1 MITISGPAGGIALI
15 PGAHNADTAED
26 AIEVVCGVAFRMKE
40 SWPYAQ
46 ARFARAM
53 EVLHATDIGAT
64 LCHAIAALDIPDA
77 ERPSVFFHDYDDFCD
92 ETASEY
98 KHRYCSDTTVIPFCV
113 LRRGTIGADGQ
124 PGVFDASDIDQV
136 DQIVQLFRDLVDFHA
151 ARTGSLPGAA
161 ASGLA
166 RFSPFALREQLGHP
180 LDEWEVDMRAYIHA
194 DPGAFD
200 PRQEVYDRTAAYV
213 RAGNYE
219 APLDLN
225 CLELKECP
233 PLRKVA
239 ALTKVILS
247 NNWLVAFPP
256 RDALPEAIV
265 LVDLG
270 NNPLQAGA
278 ASYGPHLRLVTVGGR
293 GCDAAALRAAMPAHV
308 RLSVVEQLDDVQRS
322 IETARILR
330 DFVSLADDIVP
341 VEDMERAGL
350 THEAMGAIYPDDML
364 TQAVK
369 AWIPAPNESWA
380 QLQKQDLLAALAFRS
395 MLRRLGAIA
404 DKDGPAFRAEIAAL
418 IDKMQQPGNK
428 AFQARCVEIARNGA
442 ETCADRVVM
451 TLNDLYTASLN
462 ADAEAGLYDH
472 NIRGL
477 LDLAESMLNREVLSE
492 FIVARM
498 PELRKREE
506 EVDEIDAFVHLQ
518 KRLYGEIKLPIIRAD
533 TAFQHPALLSDEDVD
548 LARVQLRARQQTGF
562 VDFLT
567 TWAPMTSV
575 IGRLAPGRLREAQRR
590 RARIHTDRGLLYR
603 ALERLLN
610 RKGTLF
616 VHDKASDLSVFKVPY
631 RIFWTRYERLIDKRL
646 RDSELAHRRNAGPMD
661 TDIVLQL
668 GAVVADE
675 VQRST
680 MRPVVRRFLAAHG
693 IAPQPRQ
700 TH

>member
-1 MITISGPAGGIALI
+1 MTTISGPAGGIVLM
-15 PGAHNADTAED
+15 PGAHGADTAQQ
-26 AIEVVCGVAFRMKE
+26 AIDVICGVAFRMTE

-46 ARFARAM
+46 AQFTRTM
-53 EVLHATDIGAT
+53 EILHATDIGAT
-64 LCHAIAALDIPDA
+64 LCQAIAMLDIPDA
-77 ERPSVFFHDYDDFCD
+77 ERPAVFFHDYDGLGDD
-92 ETASEY
+92 AASEY
-98 KHRYCSDTTVIPFCV
+98 KHRYCTDTSLIPFCI
-113 LRRGTIGADGQ
+113 LRRDNDDAAGHPVA
-124 PGVFDASDIDQV
+124 FDTGDIDQV
-136 DQIVQLFRDLVDFHA
+136 DRIVQLFRDLVDFHA
-151 ARTGSLPGAA
+151 AHTGSPPGAA
-161 ASGLA
+161 TSGLA
-166 RFSPFALREQLGHP
+166 RFCPFVLREQLGHP
-180 LDEWEVDMRAYIHA
+180 LEEWEADMRAYIDA

-200 PRQEVYDRTAAYV
+200 ARQEVYDRTAAYV

-233 PLRKVA
+233 PLRKVT

-247 NNWLVAFPP
+247 NNWLAAFPP
-256 RDALPEAIV
+256 REALPEAIV

-270 NNPLQAGA
+270 NNPLRAGA

-293 GCDAAALRAAMPAHV
+293 GCDTAALRAAMPAHV
-308 RLSVVEQLDDVQRS
+308 QVNVVEQPDEVQRS

-330 DFVSLADDIVP
+330 EFVSLADDIVP

-364 TQAVK
+364 TQAVR
-369 AWIPAPNESWA
+369 AWIPAPNDSWA

-395 MLRRLGAIA
+395 MLRRLAAIA
-404 DKDGPAFRAEIAAL
+404 EKDGPAFRAEIAAL
-418 IDKMQQPGNK
+418 IDKMQQPANK

-462 ADAEAGLYDH
+462 ADAEAGLYDR

-477 LDLAESMLNREVLSE
+477 LDLAESMHNREVLSE

-498 PELRKREE
+498 PELRKRDE

-533 TAFQHPALLSDEDVD
+533 TAFQHASLLSDEDVD
-548 LARVQLRARQQTGF
+548 LARVQLRARRRTGF
-562 VDFLT
+562 IDFLT

-575 IGRLAPGRLREAQRR
+575 IGRLEPAWLREAQRR
-590 RARIHTDRGLLYR
+590 RDRIHTDRGLLYR

-616 VHDKASDLSVFKVPY
+616 VHDEAGGLSVFKVPY

-646 RDSELAHRRNAGPMD
+646 RDNELAGRRNTVPTD

-675 VQRST
+675 VQRAT

-693 IAPQPRQ
+693 IAPQSRP

>member
-1 MITISGPAGGIALI
+1 MTTISGPAGGIVPI
-15 PGAHNADTAED
+15 PVAHETDPAQE
-26 AIEVVCGVAFRMKE
+26 AIDVICGVGFRMAE
-40 SWPYAQ
+40 SAPYAQ
-46 ARFARAM
+46 AQFRRTM
-53 EVLHATDIGAT
+53 EVLHATDIGAA
-64 LCHAIAALDIPDA
+64 LCHAIAMLDIPDA
-77 ERPSVFFHDYDDFCD
+77 ERPTVFFHDYDDFGD
-92 ETASEY
+92 EAASEY
-98 KHRYCSDTTVIPFCV
+98 KQRYCTDASVIPFCI
-113 LRRGTIGADGQ
+113 LRVNDSAAAGHPAA
-124 PGVFDASDIDQV
+124 FDTGDIDQV
-136 DQIVQLFRDLVDFHA
+136 DRVVQLFRDLVDFHA
-151 ARTGSLPGAA
+151 SLTGSLPGAA
-161 ASGLA
+161 ESGLA
-166 RFSPFALREQLGHP
+166 RFSPFVLREQLGHP
-180 LDEWEVDMRAYIHA
+180 LEAWEADMRDYIHA

-200 PRQEVYDRTAAYV
+200 SRQEVYDRTAAYV

-239 ALTKVILS
+239 GLTKVILS
-247 NNWLVAFPP
+247 NNWLAAFPP
-256 RDALPEAIV
+256 REALPEAIV

-270 NNPLQAGA
+270 NNPLRAGA
-278 ASYGPHLRLVTVGGR
+278 ASYGPDLCLVTVGGR
-293 GCDAAALRAAMPAHV
+293 GCDTAALRAAMPAHV
-308 RLSVVEQLDDVQRS
+308 QVNVVEQLDEVQRS
-322 IETARILR
+322 IEAARILQE
-330 DFVSLADDIVP
+330 FVSLADDIVP

-350 THEAMGAIYPDDML
+350 THEVMRAIYPDDML
-364 TQAVK
+364 TQAVR

-395 MLRRLGAIA
+395 MLRRLAAIA

-418 IDKMQQPGNK
+418 IEKMQQPGNK

-462 ADAEAGLYDH
+462 ADAEAGLYDR

-477 LDLAESMLNREVLSE
+477 LDLAESMHNREVLGE

-498 PELRKREE
+498 PELRKRDP

-518 KRLYGEIKLPIIRAD
+518 KRLYGEINLPIIRAD
-533 TAFQHPALLSDEDVD
+533 TAFQHASLLSDEDVD
-548 LARVQLRARQQTGF
+548 LARVQLHVRRRTGF

-575 IGRLAPGRLREAQRR
+575 IGRLEPAWLREAQRR
-590 RARIHTDRGLLYR
+590 RDRIHTDRGLIYR

-616 VHDKASDLSVFKVPY
+616 VHDQAGGLSVFKVPY

-646 RDSELAHRRNAGPMD
+646 RDNELAGRRNPVPTD

-675 VQRST
+675 VQRAT

-693 IAPQPRQ
+693 IAPQPRHTQ
-700 TH
+700 